1 MRWRRYRPPMTRVQK
16 ARLLCL
22 MAACCIIALTIVFA
36 FHLKTILGDLAVTR
50 VSNSVNRLVTEAVND
65 AINNGEIQYD
75 DLITFQRM
83 PTAGLRRFRATWHPL
98 TAFRR
103 ILPEISCSG
112 CREFLIRSW
121 RSRWGR

>member
-75 DLITFQRM
+75 DLITFQKDANGRI
-83 PTAGLRRFRATWHPL
+83 
-98 TAFRR
+98 TAFQSVFCV
-103 ILPEISCSG
+103 IS
-112 CREFLIRSW
+112 R
-121 RSRWGR
+121 